1 MKNLT
6 ASDLELIKSVI
17 KDNRSV
23 ANRVETLSRKGF
35 VIAERPMGRGGV
47 GKVKRLQDEV
57 RVQISA
63 GYGRY
68 NYAKCV
74 IFDA

>member
-35 VIAERPMGRGGV
+35 VIAERPMGERW
-47 GKVKRLQDEV
+47 
-57 RVQISA
+57 SW
-63 GYGRY
+63 
-68 NYAKCV
+68 
-74 IFDA
+74 